1 MKNKGRNLDYGHTKS
16 DSGEGKMAKTTLLT
30 MGRDLYNLYM
40 LLNDQDD
47 LPQWCHYKLAKS
59 SADLST
65 VTDYLTSKITKLC
78 IDKNIDTNTLRLH
91 IKESL
96 ENEDQHTCRK
106 LEKLYQRTRQI
117 RVYYFSNERRA
128 RKI

>member
-30 MGRDLYNLYM
+30 MARDMYNLYT

-59 SADLST
+59 SADLAT
-65 VTDYLTSKITKLC
+65 VTDYLTSKITKICL
-78 IDKNIDTNTLRLH
+78 DKNINADGLELY
-91 IKESL
+91 IKESFK
-96 ENEDQHTCRK
+96 NED
-106 LEKLYQRTRQI
+106 
-117 RVYYFSNERRA
+117 
-128 RKI
+128 